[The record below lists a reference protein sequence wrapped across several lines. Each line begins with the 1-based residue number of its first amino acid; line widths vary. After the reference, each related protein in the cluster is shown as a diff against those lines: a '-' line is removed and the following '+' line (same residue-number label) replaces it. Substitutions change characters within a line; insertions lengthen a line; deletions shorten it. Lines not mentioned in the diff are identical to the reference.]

1 MRRVIVA
8 LMTFGMLAATG
19 WAPASAVP
27 LRAGELSSREAVLG
41 WVNGYRTKRQPAHV
55 PEAVQA
61 LSKLGVLKDA
71 ENAGVF
77 VGFMAGIIGTNPGQ
91 AEVLIGKMFPL
102 PPEDQWAIVQAIA
115 YSGLPDWKAL
125 LGRFADRM
133 PSRHLMVAKYLAGEL
148 PTLDQAGFEKTPG
161 AFEKL
166 GGYLGLDGKP
176 KDKKKAVLAPT
187 PALLD
192 VLWGYYCA
200 TGAYNPAISR
210 VIALMSWSTDRDDV
224 DRLTL
229 GGMAKYTLAAN
240 AARDPRLLAM
250 LKSVSKHYPKDM
262 KANLDEVIEAA
273 ETVDFAR
280 LRKNSLAA
288 IEELKRKG
296 PGYKRDVS
304 FWGQVGEG
312 TLALGCIAAAAL
324 GQVEFGIPCVVGG
337 AVTSA
342 GLRFWDPQ
350 K

>member
-8 LMTFGMLAATG
+8 LVVFGMLAATG
-19 WAPASAVP
+19 WTPSRAAP
-27 LRAGELSSREAVLG
+27 LRAGELGSREAILG
-41 WVNGYRTKRQPAHV
+41 WMNGYRTKREPAHV

-61 LSKLGVLKDA
+61 MSKLGLLKDS

-102 PPEDQWAIVQAIA
+102 PPEDQWALVQAIA
-115 YSGLPDWKAL
+115 YSGLPDWKGV
-125 LGRFADRM
+125 LGRVADRM
-133 PSRHLMVAKYLAGEL
+133 PSRSLMIGKYLKGEL
-148 PTLDQAGFEKTPG
+148 ATLDQAGFEKTPG
-161 AFEKL
+161 AFDKL

-176 KDKKKAVLAPT
+176 KEKKAVLAPS

-192 VLWGYYCA
+192 LLWGYYCA
-200 TGAYNPAISR
+200 TGEFNPAVSR
-210 VIALMSWSTDRDDV
+210 LIALLSWSTDRDDV
-224 DRLTL
+224 DKLTL

-240 AARDPRLLAM
+240 AARDPKLLAM
-250 LKSVSKHYPKDM
+250 LKSVAKHYPKDM
-262 KANLDEVIEAA
+262 KAHLDEVIEAA
-273 ETVDFAR
+273 ETVDFGR
-280 LRKNSLAA
+280 LRKNALAS

-296 PGYKRDVS
+296 PGSKRDIS

-337 AVTSA
+337 AMTSA

>member
-8 LMTFGMLAATG
+8 LVVFGMLAATG
-19 WAPASAVP
+19 WTPSRAAP
-27 LRAGELSSREAVLG
+27 LRAGELGSREAILG
-41 WVNGYRTKRQPAHV
+41 WMNGYRTKREPAHV

-61 LSKLGVLKDA
+61 MSKLGLLKDS

-91 AEVLIGKMFPL
+91 AEVLIGRMFPL
-102 PPEDQWAIVQAIA
+102 PPEDQWALVQAIA
-115 YSGLPDWKAL
+115 YSGLPDWKGV
-125 LGRFADRM
+125 LGRVADRM
-133 PSRHLMVAKYLAGEL
+133 PSRSLMIGKYLKGEL
-148 PTLDQAGFEKTPG
+148 ATLDQAGFEKTPG
-161 AFEKL
+161 AFDKL

-176 KDKKKAVLAPT
+176 KEKKAVLAPS

-192 VLWGYYCA
+192 LLWGYYCA
-200 TGAYNPAISR
+200 TGEFNPAVSR
-210 VIALMSWSTDRDDV
+210 LIALMSWSTDRDDV
-224 DRLTL
+224 DKLTL

-240 AARDPRLLAM
+240 AARDPKLLAM
-250 LKSVSKHYPKDM
+250 LKSVAKHYPKDM
-262 KANLDEVIEAA
+262 KAHLDEVIEAA
-273 ETVDFAR
+273 ETVDFGR
-280 LRKNSLAA
+280 LRKNALAS

-296 PGYKRDVS
+296 PGSKRDIS

-337 AVTSA
+337 AMTSA

>member
-8 LMTFGMLAATG
+8 LVVFGMLAATG
-19 WAPASAVP
+19 WTPSRAAP
-27 LRAGELSSREAVLG
+27 LRAGELGSREAILG
-41 WVNGYRTKRQPAHV
+41 WMNGYRTKREPAHV

-61 LSKLGVLKDA
+61 MSKLGLLKDS

-102 PPEDQWAIVQAIA
+102 PPEDQWALVQAIA
-115 YSGLPDWKAL
+115 YSGLPDWKGV
-125 LGRFADRM
+125 LGRVADRM
-133 PSRHLMVAKYLAGEL
+133 PSRSLMIGKYLKGEL
-148 PTLDQAGFEKTPG
+148 ATLDQAGFEKTPG
-161 AFEKL
+161 AFDKL

-176 KDKKKAVLAPT
+176 KEKKAVLAPS

-192 VLWGYYCA
+192 LLWGYYCA
-200 TGAYNPAISR
+200 TGEFNPAVSR
-210 VIALMSWSTDRDDV
+210 LIALLSWSTDRDDV
-224 DRLTL
+224 DKLTL

-240 AARDPRLLAM
+240 AARDPKLLAM
-250 LKSVSKHYPKDM
+250 LKSVAKHYPKDM
-262 KANLDEVIEAA
+262 KANLDEVIVAA

-280 LRKNSLAA
+280 LRKNALAS
-288 IEELKRKG
+288 IDELKRKG
-296 PGYKRDVS
+296 PGSKRDIS

-337 AVTSA
+337 AMTSA

>member
-8 LMTFGMLAATG
+8 LVVFGMLAATG
-19 WAPASAVP
+19 WTPSRAAP
-27 LRAGELSSREAVLG
+27 LRAGELGSREAVLG
-41 WVNGYRTKRQPAHV
+41 WLNGYRMKREPAHV

-61 LSKLGVLKDA
+61 MSKLGLLKDS

-102 PPEDQWAIVQAIA
+102 PPEDQWALVQAIA
-115 YSGLPDWKAL
+115 YSGLPDWKGV
-125 LGRFADRM
+125 LGRVADRM
-133 PSRHLMVAKYLAGEL
+133 PSRSLMIGKYLKGEL
-148 PTLDQAGFEKTPG
+148 ATLDQAGFEKTPG
-161 AFEKL
+161 AFDKL

-176 KDKKKAVLAPT
+176 KEKKAVLAPS

-192 VLWGYYCA
+192 LLWGYYCA
-200 TGAYNPAISR
+200 TGEFNPAVSR
-210 VIALMSWSTDRDDV
+210 LIALLSWSTDRDDV
-224 DRLTL
+224 DKLTL

-240 AARDPRLLAM
+240 AARDPKLLAM
-250 LKSVSKHYPKDM
+250 LKSVAKHYPKDL
-262 KANLDEVIEAA
+262 KAHLDEVIEAA
-273 ETVDFAR
+273 ETVDFGR
-280 LRKNSLAA
+280 LRKSALAS

-296 PGYKRDVS
+296 PGSKRDIS

-337 AVTSA
+337 AMTSA

>member
-8 LMTFGMLAATG
+8 LIIFGMLAATG
-19 WAPASAVP
+19 WTPSRAAP
-27 LRAGELSSREAVLG
+27 LRAGELGSREAILG
-41 WVNGYRTKRQPAHV
+41 WMNGYRTKREPAHV

-61 LSKLGVLKDA
+61 MSKLGLLKDS

-91 AEVLIGKMFPL
+91 AEVLIGRMFPL
-102 PPEDQWAIVQAIA
+102 PPEDQWALVQAIA
-115 YSGLPDWKAL
+115 YSGLPDWKGV
-125 LGRFADRM
+125 LGRVADRM
-133 PSRHLMVAKYLAGEL
+133 PSRSLMIGKYLKGEL
-148 PTLDQAGFEKTPG
+148 ATLDQAGFEKTPG
-161 AFEKL
+161 AFDKL
-166 GGYLGLDGKP
+166 GSYLGLDGKP
-176 KDKKKAVLAPT
+176 KEKKAVLAPT

-192 VLWGYYCA
+192 LLWGYYCA
-200 TGAYNPAISR
+200 TGEFNPAVSR
-210 VIALMSWSTDRDDV
+210 LIALLSWSTDRDDV
-224 DRLTL
+224 DKLTL

-240 AARDPRLLAM
+240 AARDPKLLAM
-250 LKSVSKHYPKDM
+250 LKSVAKHYPKDM
-262 KANLDEVIEAA
+262 KAHLDEVIVAA

-280 LRKNSLAA
+280 LRKNALAS
-288 IEELKRKG
+288 IDELKRKG
-296 PGYKRDVS
+296 PGSKRDIS

-324 GQVEFGIPCVVGG
+324 GQIEFGIPCVVGG

>member
-8 LMTFGMLAATG
+8 LVVFGMLAATG
-19 WAPASAVP
+19 WTPSRAAP
-27 LRAGELSSREAVLG
+27 LRAGELGSREAILG
-41 WVNGYRTKRQPAHV
+41 WMNGYRTKREPAHV

-61 LSKLGVLKDA
+61 MSKLGLLKDS

-91 AEVLIGKMFPL
+91 AEALIGKMFPL
-102 PPEDQWAIVQAIA
+102 PPEDQWALVQAIA
-115 YSGLPDWKAL
+115 YSGLPDWKGV
-125 LGRFADRM
+125 LGRVADRM
-133 PSRHLMVAKYLAGEL
+133 PSRSLMIGKYLKGEL
-148 PTLDQAGFEKTPG
+148 ATLDQAGFEKTPG
-161 AFEKL
+161 AFDKL

-176 KDKKKAVLAPT
+176 KEKKAVLAPS

-192 VLWGYYCA
+192 LLWGYYCA
-200 TGAYNPAISR
+200 TGEFNPAVSR
-210 VIALMSWSTDRDDV
+210 LITLLSWSTDRDDV
-224 DRLTL
+224 DKLTL

-240 AARDPRLLAM
+240 AARDPKLLAM
-250 LKSVSKHYPKDM
+250 LKSVAKHYPKEL
-262 KANLDEVIEAA
+262 KAHLDEVIEAA
-273 ETVDFAR
+273 ETVDFGR
-280 LRKNSLAA
+280 LRKSALAS

-296 PGYKRDVS
+296 PGSKRDIS

-337 AVTSA
+337 AMTSA

>member
-1 MRRVIVA
+1 MK
-8 LMTFGMLAATG
+8 
-19 WAPASAVP
+19 
-27 LRAGELSSREAVLG
+27 RE
-41 WVNGYRTKRQPAHV
+41 PAHV

-61 LSKLGVLKDA
+61 MSKLGLLKDS

-102 PPEDQWAIVQAIA
+102 PPEDQWALVQAIA
-115 YSGLPDWKAL
+115 YSGLPDWKGV
-125 LGRFADRM
+125 LGRVADRM
-133 PSRHLMVAKYLAGEL
+133 PSRSLMIGKYLKGEL
-148 PTLDQAGFEKTPG
+148 ATLDQAGFEKTPG
-161 AFEKL
+161 AFDKL
-166 GGYLGLDGKP
+166 GSYLGLDGKP
-176 KDKKKAVLAPT
+176 KEKKAVLAPT

-192 VLWGYYCA
+192 LLWGYYCA
-200 TGAYNPAISR
+200 TGEFNPAVSR
-210 VIALMSWSTDRDDV
+210 LIALLSWSTDRDDV
-224 DRLTL
+224 DKLTL

-240 AARDPRLLAM
+240 AARDPKLLAM
-250 LKSVSKHYPKDM
+250 LKSVAKHYPKDM
-262 KANLDEVIEAA
+262 KANLDEVIVAA

-280 LRKNSLAA
+280 LRKNALAS
-288 IEELKRKG
+288 IDELKRKG
-296 PGYKRDVS
+296 PGSKRDIS

-324 GQVEFGIPCVVGG
+324 GQIEFGIPCVVGG

>member
-8 LMTFGMLAATG
+8 LVVFGMLAATG
-19 WAPASAVP
+19 WTPSRAAP
-27 LRAGELSSREAVLG
+27 LRAGELGSREAILG
-41 WVNGYRTKRQPAHV
+41 WMNGYRTKREPGHV

-61 LSKLGVLKDA
+61 MSKLGLLKDS

-77 VGFMAGIIGTNPGQ
+77 VGFMAGVIGTNPGQ

-102 PPEDQWAIVQAIA
+102 PPEDQWALVQAIA
-115 YSGLPDWKAL
+115 YSGLPDWKGV
-125 LGRFADRM
+125 LGRVADRM
-133 PSRHLMVAKYLAGEL
+133 PSRSLMIGKYLKGEL
-148 PTLDQAGFEKTPG
+148 ATLDQAGFEKTPG
-161 AFEKL
+161 AFDKL

-176 KDKKKAVLAPT
+176 KEKKAVLAPS

-192 VLWGYYCA
+192 LLWGYYCA
-200 TGAYNPAISR
+200 TGEFNPAVSR
-210 VIALMSWSTDRDDV
+210 LIALLSWSTDRDDV
-224 DRLTL
+224 DKLTL

-240 AARDPRLLAM
+240 AARDPKLLAM
-250 LKSVSKHYPKDM
+250 LKSVAKHYPKDL
-262 KANLDEVIEAA
+262 KAHLDEVIEAA
-273 ETVDFAR
+273 ETVDFGR
-280 LRKNSLAA
+280 LRKSALAS

-296 PGYKRDVS
+296 PGSKRDIS

-337 AVTSA
+337 AMTSA

>member
-8 LMTFGMLAATG
+8 LVVFGMLAATG
-19 WAPASAVP
+19 WTPSRAAP
-27 LRAGELSSREAVLG
+27 LRAGELGSREAILG
-41 WVNGYRTKRQPAHV
+41 WMNGYRTKREPAHV

-61 LSKLGVLKDA
+61 MSKLGLLKDS

-102 PPEDQWAIVQAIA
+102 PPEDQWALVQAIA
-115 YSGLPDWKAL
+115 YSGLPDWKGV
-125 LGRFADRM
+125 LGRVADRM
-133 PSRHLMVAKYLAGEL
+133 PSRSLMIGKYLKGEL
-148 PTLDQAGFEKTPG
+148 ATLDQAGFEKTPG
-161 AFEKL
+161 AFDKL

-176 KDKKKAVLAPT
+176 KEKKAVLAPS

-192 VLWGYYCA
+192 LLWGYYCA
-200 TGAYNPAISR
+200 TGEFNPAVSR
-210 VIALMSWSTDRDDV
+210 LIALLSWSTDRDDV
-224 DRLTL
+224 DKLTL

-240 AARDPRLLAM
+240 AARDPKLLAM
-250 LKSVSKHYPKDM
+250 LKSVAKHYPKDM
-262 KANLDEVIEAA
+262 KAHLDEVIEAA

-280 LRKNSLAA
+280 LRKNALAS

-296 PGYKRDVS
+296 PGSKRDIS

-337 AVTSA
+337 AMTSA

>member
-8 LMTFGMLAATG
+8 LVVFGMLAATG
-19 WAPASAVP
+19 WTPSRAAP
-27 LRAGELSSREAVLG
+27 LRAGELGSREAILG
-41 WVNGYRTKRQPAHV
+41 WMNGYRTKREPAHV

-61 LSKLGVLKDA
+61 MSKLGLLKDS

-102 PPEDQWAIVQAIA
+102 PPEDQWTLVQAIA
-115 YSGLPDWKAL
+115 YSGLPDWKGV
-125 LGRFADRM
+125 LGRVADRM
-133 PSRHLMVAKYLAGEL
+133 PSRSLMIGKYLKGEL
-148 PTLDQAGFEKTPG
+148 ATLDQAGFEKTPG
-161 AFEKL
+161 AFDKL
-166 GGYLGLDGKP
+166 GSYLGLDGKP
-176 KDKKKAVLAPT
+176 KEKKAVLAPT

-192 VLWGYYCA
+192 LLWGYYCA
-200 TGAYNPAISR
+200 TGEFNPAVSR
-210 VIALMSWSTDRDDV
+210 LIALLSWSTDRDDV
-224 DRLTL
+224 DKLTL

-240 AARDPRLLAM
+240 AARDPKLLAM
-250 LKSVSKHYPKDM
+250 LKSVAKHYPKDM
-262 KANLDEVIEAA
+262 KAHLDEVIEAA
-273 ETVDFAR
+273 ETVDFGR
-280 LRKNSLAA
+280 LRKNALAS

-296 PGYKRDVS
+296 PGSKRDIS

-337 AVTSA
+337 AMTSA

>member
-8 LMTFGMLAATG
+8 LVVFGMLAATG
-19 WAPASAVP
+19 WTPSRAAP
-27 LRAGELSSREAVLG
+27 LRAGELGSREAILG
-41 WVNGYRTKRQPAHV
+41 WMNGYRTKREPAHV

-61 LSKLGVLKDA
+61 MSKLGLLKDS

-91 AEVLIGKMFPL
+91 AEVLIGRMFPL
-102 PPEDQWAIVQAIA
+102 PPEDQWALVQAIA
-115 YSGLPDWKAL
+115 YSGLPDWKGV
-125 LGRFADRM
+125 LGRVADRM
-133 PSRHLMVAKYLAGEL
+133 PSRSLMIGKYLKGEL
-148 PTLDQAGFEKTPG
+148 ATLDQAGFEKTPG
-161 AFEKL
+161 AFDKL

-176 KDKKKAVLAPT
+176 KEKKAVLAPS

-192 VLWGYYCA
+192 LLWGYYCA
-200 TGAYNPAISR
+200 TGEFNPAVSQL
-210 VIALMSWSTDRDDV
+210 IALLSWSTDRDDV
-224 DRLTL
+224 DKLTL

-240 AARDPRLLAM
+240 AARDPKLLAM
-250 LKSVSKHYPKDM
+250 LKSVAKHYPKDM
-262 KANLDEVIEAA
+262 KAHLDEVIEAA

-280 LRKNSLAA
+280 LRKNALAS

-296 PGYKRDVS
+296 PGSKRDIS

-337 AVTSA
+337 AMTSA

>member
-8 LMTFGMLAATG
+8 LVVFGMLAATG
-19 WAPASAVP
+19 WTPSRAAP
-27 LRAGELSSREAVLG
+27 LRAGELGSREAILG
-41 WVNGYRTKRQPAHV
+41 WMNGYRTKREPAHV

-61 LSKLGVLKDA
+61 MSKLGLLKDS

-102 PPEDQWAIVQAIA
+102 PPEDQWALVQAIA
-115 YSGLPDWKAL
+115 YSGLPDWKGV
-125 LGRFADRM
+125 LGRVADRM
-133 PSRHLMVAKYLAGEL
+133 PSRSLMIGKYLKGEL
-148 PTLDQAGFEKTPG
+148 ATLDQAGFEKTPG
-161 AFEKL
+161 AFDKL

-176 KDKKKAVLAPT
+176 KEKKAVLAPS

-192 VLWGYYCA
+192 LLWGYYCA
-200 TGAYNPAISR
+200 TGEFNPAVSR
-210 VIALMSWSTDRDDV
+210 LIALLSWSTDRDDV
-224 DRLTL
+224 DKLNV
-229 GGMAKYTLAAN
+229 GSMAKYTLSMYAM
-240 AARDPRLLAM
+240 RDPGLLEM
-250 LKSVSKHYPKDM
+250 LKSELSHQPKEVVAVL
-262 KANLDEVIEAA
+262 KEVIEAA
-273 ETVDFAR
+273 DTADVGR
-280 LRKNSLAA
+280 IRKEALAA
-288 IEELKRKG
+288 VEELKRKG
-296 PGYKRDVS
+296 PGYKRDIS

-337 AVTSA
+337 AMTSA

>member
-8 LMTFGMLAATG
+8 LVVFGMLAATG
-19 WAPASAVP
+19 WTPSRAAP
-27 LRAGELSSREAVLG
+27 LRAGELGSREAILG
-41 WVNGYRTKRQPAHV
+41 WMNGYRTKREPAHV

-61 LSKLGVLKDA
+61 MSKLGLLKDS

-102 PPEDQWAIVQAIA
+102 PPEDQWALVQAIA
-115 YSGLPDWKAL
+115 YSGLPDWKGV
-125 LGRFADRM
+125 LGRVADRM
-133 PSRHLMVAKYLAGEL
+133 PSRSLMIGKYLKGEL
-148 PTLDQAGFEKTPG
+148 ATLDQAGFEKTPG
-161 AFEKL
+161 AFDKL

-176 KDKKKAVLAPT
+176 KEKKAVLAPS

-192 VLWGYYCA
+192 LLWGYYCA
-200 TGAYNPAISR
+200 TGEFNPAVSR
-210 VIALMSWSTDRDDV
+210 LIALLSWSTDRDDV
-224 DRLTL
+224 DKLTL

-240 AARDPRLLAM
+240 AARDPKLLAM
-250 LKSVSKHYPKDM
+250 LKSVAKHYPKDL
-262 KANLDEVIEAA
+262 KAHLDEVIEAA
-273 ETVDFAR
+273 ETVDFGR
-280 LRKNSLAA
+280 LRKSALAS

-296 PGYKRDVS
+296 PGSKRDIS

-337 AVTSA
+337 AMTSA

>member
-8 LMTFGMLAATG
+8 LVVFGMLAATG
-19 WAPASAVP
+19 WTPSRAAP
-27 LRAGELSSREAVLG
+27 LRAGELGSREAILG
-41 WVNGYRTKRQPAHV
+41 WMNGYRTKREPAHV

-61 LSKLGVLKDA
+61 MSKLGLLKDS

-102 PPEDQWAIVQAIA
+102 PPEDQWALVQAIA
-115 YSGLPDWKAL
+115 YSGLPDWKGV
-125 LGRFADRM
+125 LGRVADRM
-133 PSRHLMVAKYLAGEL
+133 PSRSLMIGKYLKGEL
-148 PTLDQAGFEKTPG
+148 ATLDQAGFEKTPG
-161 AFEKL
+161 AFDKL

-176 KDKKKAVLAPT
+176 KEKKAVLAPS

-192 VLWGYYCA
+192 LLWGYYCA
-200 TGAYNPAISR
+200 TGEFNPAVSQL
-210 VIALMSWSTDRDDV
+210 IALLSWSTDRDDV
-224 DRLTL
+224 DKLTL

-240 AARDPRLLAM
+240 AARDPKLLAM
-250 LKSVSKHYPKDM
+250 LKSVAKHYPKDM
-262 KANLDEVIEAA
+262 KAHLDEVIEAA

-280 LRKNSLAA
+280 LRKNALAS

-296 PGYKRDVS
+296 PGSKRDIS

-337 AVTSA
+337 AMTSA

>member
-8 LMTFGMLAATG
+8 LVVFGMLAATG
-19 WAPASAVP
+19 WTPSRAAP
-27 LRAGELSSREAVLG
+27 LRAGELGSREAILG
-41 WVNGYRTKRQPAHV
+41 WMNGYRTKREPGHV

-61 LSKLGVLKDA
+61 MSKLGLLKDS

-102 PPEDQWAIVQAIA
+102 PPEDQWALVQAIA
-115 YSGLPDWKAL
+115 YSGLPDWKGV
-125 LGRFADRM
+125 LGRVADRM
-133 PSRHLMVAKYLAGEL
+133 PSRSLMIGKYLKGEL
-148 PTLDQAGFEKTPG
+148 ATLDQAGFEKTPG
-161 AFEKL
+161 AFDKL

-176 KDKKKAVLAPT
+176 KEKKAVLAPS

-192 VLWGYYCA
+192 LLWGYYCA
-200 TGAYNPAISR
+200 TGEFNPAVSR
-210 VIALMSWSTDRDDV
+210 LIALLSWSTDRDDV
-224 DRLTL
+224 DKLTL

-240 AARDPRLLAM
+240 AARDPKLLAM
-250 LKSVSKHYPKDM
+250 LKSVAKHYPKDL
-262 KANLDEVIEAA
+262 KAHLDEVIEAA
-273 ETVDFAR
+273 ETVDFGR
-280 LRKNSLAA
+280 LRKSALAS

-296 PGYKRDVS
+296 PGSKRDIS

-337 AVTSA
+337 AMTSA

>member
-8 LMTFGMLAATG
+8 LIIFGMLAATG
-19 WAPASAVP
+19 WTPSRAAP
-27 LRAGELSSREAVLG
+27 LRAGELGSREAILG
-41 WVNGYRTKRQPAHV
+41 WMNGYRTKREPAHV

-61 LSKLGVLKDA
+61 MSKLGLLKDS

-91 AEVLIGKMFPL
+91 AEVLIGRMFPL
-102 PPEDQWAIVQAIA
+102 PPEDQWALVQAIA
-115 YSGLPDWKAL
+115 YSGLPDWKGV
-125 LGRFADRM
+125 LGRVADRM
-133 PSRHLMVAKYLAGEL
+133 PSRSLMIGKYLKGEL
-148 PTLDQAGFEKTPG
+148 ATLDQAGFEKSPG
-161 AFEKL
+161 AFDKL

-176 KDKKKAVLAPT
+176 KEKKAVLAPS

-192 VLWGYYCA
+192 LLWGYYCA
-200 TGAYNPAISR
+200 TGEFNPAVSR
-210 VIALMSWSTDRDDV
+210 LITLLSWSTDRDDV
-224 DRLTL
+224 DKLTL

-240 AARDPRLLAM
+240 AARDPKLLAM
-250 LKSVSKHYPKDM
+250 LKSVAKHYPKDM
-262 KANLDEVIEAA
+262 KANLDEVIVAA

-280 LRKNSLAA
+280 LRKNALAS
-288 IEELKRKG
+288 IDELKRKG
-296 PGYKRDVS
+296 PGSKRDIS

-337 AVTSA
+337 AMTSA

>member
-8 LMTFGMLAATG
+8 LVVFGMLAATG
-19 WAPASAVP
+19 WTPSRAAP
-27 LRAGELSSREAVLG
+27 LRAGELGSREAILG
-41 WVNGYRTKRQPAHV
+41 WMNGYRTKREPAHV

-61 LSKLGVLKDA
+61 MSKLGLLKDS

-102 PPEDQWAIVQAIA
+102 PPEDQWALVQAIA
-115 YSGLPDWKAL
+115 YSGLPDWKGV
-125 LGRFADRM
+125 LGRVADRM
-133 PSRHLMVAKYLAGEL
+133 PSRSLMIGKYLKGEL
-148 PTLDQAGFEKTPG
+148 ATLDQAGFEKTPG
-161 AFEKL
+161 AFDKL

-176 KDKKKAVLAPT
+176 KEKKAVLAPS

-192 VLWGYYCA
+192 LLWGYYCA
-200 TGAYNPAISR
+200 TGEFNPAVSR
-210 VIALMSWSTDRDDV
+210 LIALLSWSTDRDDV
-224 DRLTL
+224 DKLTL

-240 AARDPRLLAM
+240 AARDPKLLAM
-250 LKSVSKHYPKDM
+250 LKSVAKHYPKDM
-262 KANLDEVIEAA
+262 KAHLDEVIEAA
-273 ETVDFAR
+273 ETVDFGR
-280 LRKNSLAA
+280 LRKSALAS

-296 PGYKRDVS
+296 PGSKRDIS

-337 AVTSA
+337 AMTSA

>member
-8 LMTFGMLAATG
+8 LVVFGMLAATG
-19 WAPASAVP
+19 WTPSRAAP
-27 LRAGELSSREAVLG
+27 LRAGELGSREAILG
-41 WVNGYRTKRQPAHV
+41 WMNGYRTKREPAHV

-61 LSKLGVLKDA
+61 MSKLGLLKDS

-102 PPEDQWAIVQAIA
+102 PPEDQWALVQAIA
-115 YSGLPDWKAL
+115 YSGLPDWKGV
-125 LGRFADRM
+125 LGRVADRM
-133 PSRHLMVAKYLAGEL
+133 PSRSLMIGKYLKGEL
-148 PTLDQAGFEKTPG
+148 ATLDQAGFEKTPG
-161 AFEKL
+161 AFDKL

-176 KDKKKAVLAPT
+176 KEKKAVLAPS

-192 VLWGYYCA
+192 LLWGYYCA
-200 TGAYNPAISR
+200 TGEFNPAVSR
-210 VIALMSWSTDRDDV
+210 LIALMSWSTDRDDV
-224 DRLTL
+224 DKLTL

-240 AARDPRLLAM
+240 AARDPKLLAM
-250 LKSVSKHYPKDM
+250 LKSVAKHYPKDM
-262 KANLDEVIEAA
+262 KANLDEVIVAA

-280 LRKNSLAA
+280 LRKNALAS
-288 IEELKRKG
+288 IDELKRKG
-296 PGYKRDVS
+296 PGSKRDIS

-324 GQVEFGIPCVVGG
+324 GQIEFGIPCVVGG

>member
-8 LMTFGMLAATG
+8 LVVFGMLAATG
-19 WAPASAVP
+19 WTPSRAAP
-27 LRAGELSSREAVLG
+27 LRAGELGSREAILG
-41 WVNGYRTKRQPAHV
+41 WMNGYRTKREPAHV

-61 LSKLGVLKDA
+61 MSKLGLLKDS

-102 PPEDQWAIVQAIA
+102 PPEDQWALVQAIA
-115 YSGLPDWKAL
+115 YSGLPDWKGV
-125 LGRFADRM
+125 LGRVADRM
-133 PSRHLMVAKYLAGEL
+133 PSRSLMIGKYLKGEL
-148 PTLDQAGFEKTPG
+148 ATLDQAGFEKTPG
-161 AFEKL
+161 AFDKL

-176 KDKKKAVLAPT
+176 KEKKAVLAPS

-192 VLWGYYCA
+192 LLWGYYCA
-200 TGAYNPAISR
+200 TGEFNPAVSR
-210 VIALMSWSTDRDDV
+210 LIALMSWSTDRDDV
-224 DRLTL
+224 DKLTL

-240 AARDPRLLAM
+240 AARDPKLLAM
-250 LKSVSKHYPKDM
+250 LKSVAKHYPKDM
-262 KANLDEVIEAA
+262 KAHLDEVIEAA
-273 ETVDFAR
+273 ETVDFGR
-280 LRKNSLAA
+280 LRKTALAS

-296 PGYKRDVS
+296 PGSKRDIS

-324 GQVEFGIPCVVGG
+324 GQIEFGIPCVVGG

>member
-8 LMTFGMLAATG
+8 LVVFGMLAATG
-19 WAPASAVP
+19 WTASRAAP
-27 LRAGELSSREAVLG
+27 LRAGELGSREAILG
-41 WVNGYRTKRQPAHV
+41 WMNGYRTKREPGHV

-61 LSKLGVLKDA
+61 MSKLGLLKDS

-91 AEVLIGKMFPL
+91 AEALIGKMFPL
-102 PPEDQWAIVQAIA
+102 PPEDQWALVQAIA
-115 YSGLPDWKAL
+115 YSGLPDWKGV
-125 LGRFADRM
+125 LGRVADRM
-133 PSRHLMVAKYLAGEL
+133 PSRSLMIGKYLKGEL
-148 PTLDQAGFEKTPG
+148 ATLDQAGFEKTPG
-161 AFEKL
+161 AFDKL

-176 KDKKKAVLAPT
+176 KEKKAVLAPS

-192 VLWGYYCA
+192 LLWGYYCA
-200 TGAYNPAISR
+200 TGEFNPAVSR
-210 VIALMSWSTDRDDV
+210 LIALLSWSTDRDDV
-224 DRLTL
+224 DKLTL

-240 AARDPRLLAM
+240 AARDPKLLAM
-250 LKSVSKHYPKDM
+250 LKSVAKHYPKDM
-262 KANLDEVIEAA
+262 KAHLDEVIEAA
-273 ETVDFAR
+273 ETVDFGR
-280 LRKNSLAA
+280 LRKSALAS

-296 PGYKRDVS
+296 PGSKRDIS

-337 AVTSA
+337 AMTSA

>member
-8 LMTFGMLAATG
+8 LVVFGMLAATG
-19 WAPASAVP
+19 WTPSRAAP
-27 LRAGELSSREAVLG
+27 LRTGELGSREAILG
-41 WVNGYRTKRQPAHV
+41 WMNGYRTKREPGHV

-61 LSKLGVLKDA
+61 MSKLGLLKDS

-77 VGFMAGIIGTNPGQ
+77 VGFMAGVIGTNPGQ

-102 PPEDQWAIVQAIA
+102 PPEDQWALVQAIA
-115 YSGLPDWKAL
+115 YSGLPDWKGV
-125 LGRFADRM
+125 LGRVADRM
-133 PSRHLMVAKYLAGEL
+133 PSRSLMIGKYLKGEL
-148 PTLDQAGFEKTPG
+148 ATLDQAGFEKTPG
-161 AFEKL
+161 AFDKL

-176 KDKKKAVLAPT
+176 KEKKAVLAPS

-192 VLWGYYCA
+192 LLWGYYCA
-200 TGAYNPAISR
+200 TGEFNPAVSR
-210 VIALMSWSTDRDDV
+210 LIALLSWSTDRDDV
-224 DRLTL
+224 DKLTL

-240 AARDPRLLAM
+240 AARDPKLLAM
-250 LKSVSKHYPKDM
+250 LKSVAKHYPKDM
-262 KANLDEVIEAA
+262 KAHLDEVIEAA

-280 LRKNSLAA
+280 LRKTALAS

-296 PGYKRDVS
+296 PGSKRDIS

-337 AVTSA
+337 AMTSA

>member
-8 LMTFGMLAATG
+8 LIIFGMLAATG
-19 WAPASAVP
+19 WTPSRAAP
-27 LRAGELSSREAVLG
+27 LRAGELGSREAILG
-41 WVNGYRTKRQPAHV
+41 WMNGYRTKREPAHV

-61 LSKLGVLKDA
+61 MSKLGLLKDS

-91 AEVLIGKMFPL
+91 AEVLIGRMFPL
-102 PPEDQWAIVQAIA
+102 PPEDQWALVQAIA
-115 YSGLPDWKAL
+115 YSGLPDWKGV
-125 LGRFADRM
+125 LGRVADRM
-133 PSRHLMVAKYLAGEL
+133 PSRSLMIGKYLKGEL
-148 PTLDQAGFEKTPG
+148 ATLDQAGFEKTPG
-161 AFEKL
+161 AFDKL

-176 KDKKKAVLAPT
+176 KEKKAVLAPS

-192 VLWGYYCA
+192 LLWGYYCA
-200 TGAYNPAISR
+200 TGEFNPAVSR
-210 VIALMSWSTDRDDV
+210 LIALMSWSTDRDDV
-224 DRLTL
+224 DKLTL

-240 AARDPRLLAM
+240 AARDPKLLAM
-250 LKSVSKHYPKDM
+250 LKSVAKHYPKDM
-262 KANLDEVIEAA
+262 KANLDEVIVAA

-280 LRKNSLAA
+280 LRKNALAS
-288 IEELKRKG
+288 IDELKRKG
-296 PGYKRDVS
+296 PGSKRDIS

-324 GQVEFGIPCVVGG
+324 GQIEFGIPCVVGG

>member
-8 LMTFGMLAATG
+8 LVIFGMLAATG
-19 WAPASAVP
+19 WTPSRAAP
-27 LRAGELSSREAVLG
+27 LRAGELGSREAILG
-41 WVNGYRTKRQPAHV
+41 WMNGYRTKREPGHV

-61 LSKLGVLKDA
+61 MSKLGLLKDS

-102 PPEDQWAIVQAIA
+102 PPEDQWALVQAIA
-115 YSGLPDWKAL
+115 YSGLPDWKGV
-125 LGRFADRM
+125 LGRVADRM
-133 PSRHLMVAKYLAGEL
+133 PSRSLMIGKYLKGEL
-148 PTLDQAGFEKTPG
+148 ATLDQAGFEKTPG
-161 AFEKL
+161 AFDKL

-176 KDKKKAVLAPT
+176 KEKKAVLAPS

-192 VLWGYYCA
+192 LLWGYYCA
-200 TGAYNPAISR
+200 TGEFNPAVSR
-210 VIALMSWSTDRDDV
+210 LIALLSWSTDRDDV
-224 DRLTL
+224 DKLTL

-240 AARDPRLLAM
+240 AARDPKLLAM
-250 LKSVSKHYPKDM
+250 LKSVAKHYPKDM
-262 KANLDEVIEAA
+262 KAHLDEVIEAA

-280 LRKNSLAA
+280 LRKNALAS

-296 PGYKRDVS
+296 PGSKRDIS

-337 AVTSA
+337 AMTSA

>member
-8 LMTFGMLAATG
+8 LVVFGMLAATG
-19 WAPASAVP
+19 WTPSRAAP
-27 LRAGELSSREAVLG
+27 LRAGELGSREAILG
-41 WVNGYRTKRQPAHV
+41 WMNGYRTKREPAHV

-61 LSKLGVLKDA
+61 MSKLGLLKDS

-91 AEVLIGKMFPL
+91 AEVLIGRMFPL
-102 PPEDQWAIVQAIA
+102 PPEDQWALVQAIA
-115 YSGLPDWKAL
+115 YSGLPDWKGV
-125 LGRFADRM
+125 LGRVADRM
-133 PSRHLMVAKYLAGEL
+133 PSRSLMIGKYLKGEL
-148 PTLDQAGFEKTPG
+148 ATLDQAGFEKTPG
-161 AFEKL
+161 AFDKL

-176 KDKKKAVLAPT
+176 KEKKAVLAPS

-192 VLWGYYCA
+192 LLWGYYCA
-200 TGAYNPAISR
+200 TGEFNPAVSR
-210 VIALMSWSTDRDDV
+210 LIALMSWSTDRDDV
-224 DRLTL
+224 DKLTL

-240 AARDPRLLAM
+240 AARDPKLLAM
-250 LKSVSKHYPKDM
+250 LKSVAKHYPKDM
-262 KANLDEVIEAA
+262 KANLDEVIVAA

-280 LRKNSLAA
+280 LRKNALAS
-288 IEELKRKG
+288 IDELKRKG
-296 PGYKRDVS
+296 PGSKRDIS

-337 AVTSA
+337 AMTSA

>member
-8 LMTFGMLAATG
+8 LVVFGMLAATG
-19 WAPASAVP
+19 WTPSRAAP
-27 LRAGELSSREAVLG
+27 LRAGELGSREAILG
-41 WVNGYRTKRQPAHV
+41 WMNGYRTKREPGHV

-61 LSKLGVLKDA
+61 MSKLGLLKDS

-77 VGFMAGIIGTNPGQ
+77 VGFMAGVIGTNPGQ

-102 PPEDQWAIVQAIA
+102 PPEDQWALVQAIA
-115 YSGLPDWKAL
+115 YSGLPDWKGV
-125 LGRFADRM
+125 LGRVADRM
-133 PSRHLMVAKYLAGEL
+133 PSRSLMIGKYLKGEL
-148 PTLDQAGFEKTPG
+148 ATLDQAGFEKTPG
-161 AFEKL
+161 AFDKL

-176 KDKKKAVLAPT
+176 KEKKAVLAPS

-192 VLWGYYCA
+192 LLWGYYCA
-200 TGAYNPAISR
+200 TGEFNPAVSR
-210 VIALMSWSTDRDDV
+210 LIALLSWSTDRDDV
-224 DRLTL
+224 DKLTL

-240 AARDPRLLAM
+240 AARDPKLLAM
-250 LKSVSKHYPKDM
+250 LKSVAKHYPKDL
-262 KANLDEVIEAA
+262 KAHLDEVIEAA
-273 ETVDFAR
+273 ETVDFGR
-280 LRKNSLAA
+280 LRKNALAS

-296 PGYKRDVS
+296 PGSKRDIS

-337 AVTSA
+337 AMTSA

>member
-8 LMTFGMLAATG
+8 LVVFGMLAATG
-19 WAPASAVP
+19 WTPSRAAP
-27 LRAGELSSREAVLG
+27 LRAGELGSREAILG
-41 WVNGYRTKRQPAHV
+41 WMNGYRTKREPAHV

-61 LSKLGVLKDA
+61 MSKLGLLKDS

-91 AEVLIGKMFPL
+91 AEVLIGRMFPL
-102 PPEDQWAIVQAIA
+102 PPEDQWALVQAIA
-115 YSGLPDWKAL
+115 YSGLPDWKGV
-125 LGRFADRM
+125 LGRVADRM
-133 PSRHLMVAKYLAGEL
+133 PSRSLMIGKYLKGEL
-148 PTLDQAGFEKTPG
+148 ATLDQAGFEKTPG
-161 AFEKL
+161 AFDKL

-176 KDKKKAVLAPT
+176 KEKKAVLAPS

-192 VLWGYYCA
+192 LLWGYYCA
-200 TGAYNPAISR
+200 TGEFNPAVSR
-210 VIALMSWSTDRDDV
+210 LIALLSWSTDRDDV
-224 DRLTL
+224 DKLTL

-240 AARDPRLLAM
+240 AARDPKLLAM
-250 LKSVSKHYPKDM
+250 LKSVAKHYPKDM
-262 KANLDEVIEAA
+262 KANLDEVIVAA

-280 LRKNSLAA
+280 LRKNALAS
-288 IEELKRKG
+288 IDELKRKG
-296 PGYKRDVS
+296 PGSKRDIS

-324 GQVEFGIPCVVGG
+324 GQIEFGIPCVVGG
-337 AVTSA
+337 AMTSA

>member
-8 LMTFGMLAATG
+8 LVVFGMLAATG
-19 WAPASAVP
+19 WTPSRAAP
-27 LRAGELSSREAVLG
+27 LRAGELGSREAILG
-41 WVNGYRTKRQPAHV
+41 WMNGYRTKREPAHV

-61 LSKLGVLKDA
+61 MSKLGLLKDS

-102 PPEDQWAIVQAIA
+102 PPEDQWALVQAIA
-115 YSGLPDWKAL
+115 YSGLPDWKGV
-125 LGRFADRM
+125 LGRVADRM
-133 PSRHLMVAKYLAGEL
+133 PSRSLMIGKYLKGEL
-148 PTLDQAGFEKTPG
+148 ATLDQAGFEKTPG
-161 AFEKL
+161 AFDKL

-176 KDKKKAVLAPT
+176 KEKKAVLAPS

-192 VLWGYYCA
+192 LLWGYYCA
-200 TGAYNPAISR
+200 TGEFNPAVSR
-210 VIALMSWSTDRDDV
+210 LIALMSWSTDRDDV
-224 DRLTL
+224 DKLTL

-240 AARDPRLLAM
+240 AARDSKLLAM
-250 LKSVSKHYPKDM
+250 LKSVAKHYPKDM
-262 KANLDEVIEAA
+262 KANLDEVIVAA

-280 LRKNSLAA
+280 LRKNALAS
-288 IEELKRKG
+288 IDELKRKG
-296 PGYKRDVS
+296 PGSKRDIS

-324 GQVEFGIPCVVGG
+324 GQIEFGIPCVVGG

>member
-8 LMTFGMLAATG
+8 LVVFGMLAATG
-19 WAPASAVP
+19 WTPSRAAP
-27 LRAGELSSREAVLG
+27 LRPGELGSREAILG
-41 WVNGYRTKRQPAHV
+41 WMNGYRAKREPAHV

-61 LSKLGVLKDA
+61 MSKLGLLKDS

-102 PPEDQWAIVQAIA
+102 PPEDQWALVQAIA
-115 YSGLPDWKAL
+115 YSGLPDWKGV
-125 LGRFADRM
+125 LGRVADRM
-133 PSRHLMVAKYLAGEL
+133 PSRSLMIGKYLKGEL
-148 PTLDQAGFEKTPG
+148 ATLDQAGFEKNPG
-161 AFEKL
+161 AFAKL

-176 KDKKKAVLAPT
+176 KEKKAVLAPS

-192 VLWGYYCA
+192 LLWGYYCA
-200 TGAYNPAISR
+200 TGEFNPAVSR
-210 VIALMSWSTDRDDV
+210 LITLLSWSTDRDDV
-224 DRLTL
+224 DKLTL

-240 AARDPRLLAM
+240 AARDPKLLAM
-250 LKSVSKHYPKDM
+250 LKSVAKHYPKDM
-262 KANLDEVIEAA
+262 KAHLDEVIEAA

-280 LRKNSLAA
+280 LRKNALAS

-296 PGYKRDVS
+296 PGSKRDIS

-337 AVTSA
+337 AMTSA

>member
-8 LMTFGMLAATG
+8 LVIFGMLAATG
-19 WAPASAVP
+19 WTPSRAAP
-27 LRAGELSSREAVLG
+27 LRAGELGSREAILG
-41 WVNGYRTKRQPAHV
+41 WMNGYRTKREPAHV

-61 LSKLGVLKDA
+61 MSKLGLLKDS

-91 AEVLIGKMFPL
+91 AEVLIGRMFPL
-102 PPEDQWAIVQAIA
+102 PPEDQWALVQAIA
-115 YSGLPDWKAL
+115 YSGLPDWKGV
-125 LGRFADRM
+125 LGRVADRM
-133 PSRHLMVAKYLAGEL
+133 PSRSLMIGKYLKGEL
-148 PTLDQAGFEKTPG
+148 ATLDQAGFEKTPG
-161 AFEKL
+161 AFDKL

-176 KDKKKAVLAPT
+176 KEKKAVLAPS

-192 VLWGYYCA
+192 LLWGYYCA
-200 TGAYNPAISR
+200 TGEFNPAVSR
-210 VIALMSWSTDRDDV
+210 LIALMSWSTDRDDV
-224 DRLTL
+224 DKLTL

-240 AARDPRLLAM
+240 AARDPKLLAM
-250 LKSVSKHYPKDM
+250 LKSVAKHYPKDM
-262 KANLDEVIEAA
+262 KAHLDEVIEAA
-273 ETVDFAR
+273 ETVDFGR
-280 LRKNSLAA
+280 LRKNALAS

-296 PGYKRDVS
+296 PGSKRDIS

-337 AVTSA
+337 AMTSA

>member
-8 LMTFGMLAATG
+8 LVVFGMLAATG
-19 WAPASAVP
+19 WTPSRAAP
-27 LRAGELSSREAVLG
+27 LRAGELGSREAILG
-41 WVNGYRTKRQPAHV
+41 WMNGYRTKREPAHV

-61 LSKLGVLKDA
+61 MSKLGLLKDS

-91 AEVLIGKMFPL
+91 AEVLIGRMFPL
-102 PPEDQWAIVQAIA
+102 PPEDQWALVQAIA
-115 YSGLPDWKAL
+115 YSGLPDWKGV
-125 LGRFADRM
+125 LGRVADRM
-133 PSRHLMVAKYLAGEL
+133 PSRSLMIGKYLKGEL
-148 PTLDQAGFEKTPG
+148 ATLDQAGFEKTPG
-161 AFEKL
+161 AFDKL

-176 KDKKKAVLAPT
+176 KEKKAVLAPS

-192 VLWGYYCA
+192 LLWGYYCA
-200 TGAYNPAISR
+200 TGEFNPAVSR
-210 VIALMSWSTDRDDV
+210 LIALMSWSTDRDDV
-224 DRLTL
+224 DKLTL

-240 AARDPRLLAM
+240 AARDPKLLAM
-250 LKSVSKHYPKDM
+250 LKSVAKHYPKDM
-262 KANLDEVIEAA
+262 KAHLDEVIEAA

-280 LRKNSLAA
+280 LRKNALAS

-296 PGYKRDVS
+296 PGSKRDIS

-324 GQVEFGIPCVVGG
+324 GQIEFGIPCVVGG
-337 AVTSA
+337 AMTSA

>member
-8 LMTFGMLAATG
+8 LIIFGMLAATG
-19 WAPASAVP
+19 WTPSRAAP
-27 LRAGELSSREAVLG
+27 LRAGELGSREAILG
-41 WVNGYRTKRQPAHV
+41 WMNGYRTKREPAHV

-61 LSKLGVLKDA
+61 MSKLGLLKDS

-91 AEVLIGKMFPL
+91 AEVLIGRMFPL
-102 PPEDQWAIVQAIA
+102 PPEDQWALVQAIA
-115 YSGLPDWKAL
+115 YSGLPDWKGV
-125 LGRFADRM
+125 LGRVADRM
-133 PSRHLMVAKYLAGEL
+133 PSRSLMIGKYLKGEL
-148 PTLDQAGFEKTPG
+148 ATLDQAGFEKTPG
-161 AFEKL
+161 AFDKL

-176 KDKKKAVLAPT
+176 KEKKAVLAPS

-192 VLWGYYCA
+192 LLWGYYCA
-200 TGAYNPAISR
+200 TGEFNPAVSR
-210 VIALMSWSTDRDDV
+210 LITLLSWSTDRDDV
-224 DRLTL
+224 DKLTL

-240 AARDPRLLAM
+240 AARDPKLLAM
-250 LKSVSKHYPKDM
+250 LKSVAKHYPKDM
-262 KANLDEVIEAA
+262 KANLDEVIVAA

-280 LRKNSLAA
+280 LRKNALAS
-288 IEELKRKG
+288 IDELKRKG
-296 PGYKRDVS
+296 PGSKRDIS

-324 GQVEFGIPCVVGG
+324 GQIEFGIPCVVGG